1 MKMSIRKRLRVIAA
15 VATIVVVGFVGFAMK
30 VNYFEISKQ
39 MDIFTTLFK
48 EINTYYVDDVE
59 PGTLMK
65 TGIDAM
71 LNSLDPYT
79 TYIPES
85 DIEDFRF
92 QTTGQY
98 GGIGAL
104 IRKKNDTIYI
114 SEPYKGFAADK
125 AGLVAGDAILEVDG
139 KPVIGRNTSDVSKV
153 LKGEAGST
161 VVLKIRKSGTNEIVT
176 VSLNREEIQVDCVP
190 YYGMVGNG
198 IGYIRLNSFTDKA
211 YNDVKNA
218 YLDLEANNELK
229 GIIIDLRGN
238 PGGLL
243 RESVNIV
250 NMFTEKGTEV
260 VSTRGKV
267 KEWDKQYNGLNA
279 PLSTEIPV
287 TILVNSNS
295 ASASEIVSGALQDL
309 DRAVIVGKKT
319 FGKGLVQ
326 QPRNLSYNA
335 QLKVTIAK
343 YYTPSGRCI
352 QAINYSEKDENGNV
366 KAMPDSLRTV
376 FKTKNGRSVRDG
388 GGVEPDVTV
397 DTEAW
402 PEILVALERE
412 GYIFDFANLYAYK
425 TESIAEPTSFSLTQ
439 EEYEEFVRFVESR
452 DFKFQTATEKK
463 LDVFKK
469 TAGEDD
475 YLESLAAEL
484 EMMDAKLAMAKDDD
498 IHKHQA
504 RIKEWLE
511 QEIITRYYY
520 QRGRI
525 EYELK
530 NDPYLNA
537 AIEVLNDQS
546 RYREILSLAAKP

>member
-1 MKMSIRKRLRVIAA
+1 MKMSVKKRMRTLAA
-15 VATIVVVGFVGFAMK
+15 VATIVVVGFAGVAMK

-161 VVLKIRKSGTNEIVT
+161 VVLKIRKAGSNEIVT

-376 FKTKNGRSVRDG
+376 FKTKGGRSVRDG
-388 GGVEPDVTV
+388 GGVEPDVAV
-397 DTEAW
+397 ETEAW

-425 TESIAEPTSFSLTQ
+425 TESIAEPTTFSLTQ
-439 EEYEEFVRFVESR
+439 EEYEEFVQFVASR
-452 DFKFQTATEKK
+452 DFNFQTSTEKK
-463 LDVFKK
+463 LDAFKK

-475 YLESLAAEL
+475 YLESLAQEL
-484 EMMDAKLAMAKDDD
+484 QQMESKLAMAKDDD
-498 IHKHQA
+498 IHKHQT
-504 RIKEWLE
+504 RIQEWLE
-511 QEIITRYYY
+511 QEIVTRYYY

>member
-1 MKMSIRKRLRVIAA
+1 MSMSIKRRLKTLAA
-15 VATIVVVGFVGFAMK
+15 VGAIVLVGFVGFAMK

-139 KPVIGRNTSDVSKV
+139 KSVIGRNTSDVSKV

-161 VVLKIRKSGTNEIVT
+161 VVLKIRKAGSNEIVT
-176 VSLNREEIQVDCVP
+176 VSLKREEIQVDCVP

-211 YNDVKNA
+211 YSDVKNA

-250 NMFTEKGTEV
+250 NMFTDKGTEV

-267 KEWDKQYNGLNA
+267 KEWDKKYNGLNT
-279 PLSTEIPV
+279 PLNTEIPV
-287 TILVNSNS
+287 TILVNTNS

-376 FKTKNGRSVRDG
+376 FKTKKGRPVRDG

-397 DTEAW
+397 ETEPW

-425 TESIAEPTSFSLTQ
+425 TKGIAEPTKFSLTQ
-439 EEYEEFVRFVESR
+439 EEYEEFVRFIESR

-463 LDVFKK
+463 LDAFKK
-469 TAGEDD
+469 TAGDDD
-475 YLESLAAEL
+475 YLESLAEEL
-484 EMMDAKLAMAKDDD
+484 KLMESKLAMAKDDD
-498 IHKHQA
+498 IHKHQS

-511 QEIITRYYY
+511 QEIVTRFYY

>member
-1 MKMSIRKRLRVIAA
+1 MKMSVKKRKSTLVGMAI
-15 VATIVVVGFVGFAMK
+15 IVVVGFAGFAMK

-161 VVLKIRKSGTNEIVT
+161 VVLKIRKAGSNEIVT

-376 FKTKNGRSVRDG
+376 FKTKAGRSVRDG

-397 DTEAW
+397 ETEAW
-402 PEILVALERE
+402 PEILIALERE

-425 TESIAEPTSFSLTQ
+425 TESIAEPTTFSLTQ
-439 EEYEEFVRFVESR
+439 EEYEEFVQFVASR
-452 DFKFQTATEKK
+452 DFDFQTSTEKK
-463 LDVFKK
+463 LDAFKK

-475 YLESLAAEL
+475 YLESLSQEL
-484 EMMDAKLAMAKDDD
+484 EQMESKLAMAKDDD
-498 IHKHQA
+498 IHKHQT

-511 QEIITRYYY
+511 QEIVTRYYY

>member
-1 MKMSIRKRLRVIAA
+1 MKMSVKKRKSTLVGMAI
-15 VATIVVVGFVGFAMK
+15 IVVVGFAGFAMK

-161 VVLKIRKSGTNEIVT
+161 VVLKIRKAGSNEIVT

-376 FKTKNGRSVRDG
+376 FKTKAGRSVRDG

-397 DTEAW
+397 ETEAW
-402 PEILVALERE
+402 PEILIALERE

-425 TESIAEPTSFSLTQ
+425 TESIAEPTTFSLTL
-439 EEYEEFVRFVESR
+439 EEYEEFVQFVASR
-452 DFKFQTATEKK
+452 DFDFQTSTEKK
-463 LDVFKK
+463 LDAFKK

-475 YLESLAAEL
+475 YLESLSQEL
-484 EMMDAKLAMAKDDD
+484 EQMESKLAMAKDDD
-498 IHKHQA
+498 IHKHQT

-511 QEIITRYYY
+511 QEIVTRYYY